1 MKKKFLMLLT
11 VLAGFVSAYADNGIA
26 VSAASI
32 PQGRTGTIDIE
43 LNNDDYEFTAFTFK
57 LTLPEGLS
65 FVLNDNGKPTF
76 EKSDRFDESHTVSSS
91 VSEQVGSFGCLSGDK
106 AAIKGKSGVFL
117 RVYLEADGD
126 LDVGETLEATL
137 SELTFTTTSVTE
149 VSFDNVNFNVTIS
162 EDRITFDENSTILPV
177 YTADDKANVRMKRTI
192 KANEWSTI
200 VLPFTLTRKKAT
212 DAFGTDV
219 QLAEFAGFETEYA
232 DEDDVT
238 PDAITLNFTSYTMT
252 AQKGMTGGKLFLI
265 KTTKDIT
272 EFEADNAKLCS
283 EIADVEKEDEYETSG
298 KMTGT
303 FVKTKVPADGLFLSG
318 NKFWYSVG
326 KTNIKAFRGWFEL
339 GAVLDKET
347 DFEANIRYVI
357 DEEPTTI
364 IEGIVESK
372 VLQGAVYN
380 VNGQLVGK
388 DIDVKTLPKGI
399 YYVGGKKVAIY

>member
-1 MKKKFLMLLT
+1 MRKKFLMLLT
-11 VLAGFVSAYADNGIA
+11 VLAGIISAYADNGIS
-26 VSAASI
+26 VSTASI

-43 LNNDDYEFTAFTFK
+43 LKNDDYEFTAFTFK

-65 FVLNDNGKPTF
+65 FVLNDDGKPMF
-76 EKSDRFDESHTVSSS
+76 EKSDRLKESHSVSSS
-91 VSEQVGSFGCLSGDK
+91 VSGQVGSFGCLSGDK
-106 AAIKGKSGVFL
+106 EAIKGTRGVFL
-117 RVYLEADGD
+117 RVYVTASGD

-137 SELTFTTTSVTE
+137 SELTFSTTSVTE
-149 VSFDNVNFNVTIS
+149 VTFDDLDFNVAIS
-162 EDRITFDENSTILPV
+162 ENRITFDETSTTLPV
-177 YTADDKANVRMKRTI
+177 YTAGEKANVRMKRTI

-212 DAFGTDV
+212 DAFGSDV

-232 DEDDVT
+232 DDDDVT
-238 PDAITLNFTSYTMT
+238 PDAITLNFTAYTMT

-272 EFEADNAKLCS
+272 EFEADNATLFS
-283 EIADVEKEDEYETSG
+283 EIADVEKEDKFETSG

-339 GAVLDKET
+339 GAVLDKAT

-357 DEEPTTI
+357 DEEPTI
-364 IEGIVESK
+364 IEGIGESS

-380 VNGQLVGK
+380 VNGQLIGK
-388 DIDVKTLPKGI
+388 DIDVNTLPKGI

>member
-11 VLAGFVSAYADNGIA
+11 VLAGFVSAYADNGIS
-26 VSAASI
+26 VGNVSI
-32 PQGRTGTIDIE
+32 PQGRTGTINIE
-43 LNNDDYEFTAFTFK
+43 LNNDDYDFTAFTFK

-65 FVLNDNGKPTF
+65 FMLNGSGKPSF
-76 EKSDRFDESHTVSSS
+76 EKTDRFDESHTVSSS
-91 VSEQVGSFGCLSGDK
+91 VSGQVGSFGCLSGDK
-106 AAIKGKSGVFL
+106 AAIKGKSGIL
-117 RVYLEADGD
+117 LKVYVTADGD
-126 LDVGETLEATL
+126 LGVGTELTATL

-149 VSFDNVNFNVTIS
+149 VTFDDLDFNVAIS
-162 EDRITFDENSTILPV
+162 ENRITFDETSTTLPV
-177 YTADDKANVRMKRTI
+177 YTAGEKANVRMKRTI

-200 VLPFTLTRKKAT
+200 VLPFTLTKKKAT
-212 DAFGTDV
+212 DAFGSDV
-219 QLAEFAGFETEYA
+219 QLAEFDGFETEYA

-238 PDAITLNFTSYTMT
+238 PDAITLNFTTYTMT

-272 EFEADNAKLCS
+272 EFEADNATLFS
-283 EIADVEKEDEYETSG
+283 EIADVEKEDEFETSG

-339 GAVLDKET
+339 GAVLDKAT

-357 DEEPTTI
+357 DEEPTI
-364 IEGIVESK
+364 IEGIGESS

-380 VNGQLVGK
+380 VNGQLIGK
-388 DIDVKTLPKGI
+388 DIDVNTLPKGI
-399 YYVGGKKVAIY
+399 YYVDGKKVFIN

>member
-11 VLAGFVSAYADNGIA
+11 VLAGFVSAYADNGIS
-26 VSAASI
+26 VGNVSI
-32 PQGRTGTIDIE
+32 PQGRTGTINIE
-43 LNNDDYEFTAFTFK
+43 LNNDDYDFTAFTFK

-65 FVLNDNGKPTF
+65 FMLNGSGKPSF
-76 EKSDRFDESHTVSSS
+76 EKTDRFDESHTVSSS

-106 AAIKGKSGVFL
+106 AAIKGKSGIL
-117 RVYLEADGD
+117 LKVYVTADGD
-126 LDVGETLEATL
+126 LGVGTELTATL

-149 VSFDNVNFNVTIS
+149 VTFDDLDFNVAIS
-162 EDRITFDENSTILPV
+162 ENRITFDETSTTLPV
-177 YTADDKANVRMKRTI
+177 YTAGEKANVRMKRTI

-200 VLPFTLTRKKAT
+200 VLPFTLTKKKAT
-212 DAFGTDV
+212 DAFGSDV
-219 QLAEFAGFETEYA
+219 QLAEFDGFETEYA

-238 PDAITLNFTSYTMT
+238 PDAITLNFTTYTMT

-272 EFEADNAKLCS
+272 EFEADNATLFS
-283 EIADVEKEDEYETSG
+283 EIADVEKEDEFETSG

-339 GAVLDKET
+339 GAVLDKAT

-357 DEEPTTI
+357 DEEPTI
-364 IEGIVESK
+364 IEGIGESS

-380 VNGQLVGK
+380 VNGQLIGK
-388 DIDVKTLPKGI
+388 DIDVNTLPKGI
-399 YYVGGKKVAIY
+399 YYVDGKKVFIN

>member
-11 VLAGFVSAYADNGIA
+11 VLAGFVSAYADNGIS
-26 VSAASI
+26 VSAVSI

-43 LNNDDYEFTAFTFK
+43 LKNDDYEFTAFTFK

-76 EKSDRFDESHTVSSS
+76 EKSDRFDESHSVTSAVSG
-91 VSEQVGSFGCLSGDK
+91 QVGSFGCLSGDK
-106 AAIKGKSGVFL
+106 AAIKGKSGVL
-117 RVYLEADGD
+117 LKVYVTASSD
-126 LDVGETLEATL
+126 LDVGTKLKATL
-137 SELTFTTTSVTE
+137 SELTFSTTSVEE
-149 VSFDNVNFNVTIS
+149 VTFDDVKFNVTIS
-162 EDRITFDENSTILPV
+162 EDRITFDETSTTLPV
-177 YTADDKANVRMKRTI
+177 YTAGEKANVRMKRTI

-200 VLPFTLTRKKAT
+200 VLPFTLTKAKAT
-212 DAFGTDV
+212 AAFGSDV

-232 DEDDVT
+232 NVDDIT
-238 PDAITLNFTSYTMT
+238 PDAITLNFTAYTMT
-252 AQKGMTGGKLFLI
+252 AQKGMTGGKPYLI

-283 EIADVEKEDEYETSG
+283 EIADVEKEDEFETSG

-357 DEEPTTI
+357 DEEPTI
-364 IEGIVESK
+364 IEGIGESN

>member
-1 MKKKFLMLLT
+1 MKKKLLMLLT
-11 VLAGFVSAYADNGIA
+11 VLAGFVSAYADNGIS
-26 VSAASI
+26 VSAVSI

-43 LNNDDYEFTAFTFK
+43 LKNDDYEFTAFTFK

-76 EKSDRFDESHTVSSS
+76 EKSDRFDESHSVTSAVSG
-91 VSEQVGSFGCLSGDK
+91 QVGSFGCLSGDK
-106 AAIKGKSGVFL
+106 AAIKGKKGVL
-117 RVYLEADGD
+117 LKVYVTASGD
-126 LDVGETLEATL
+126 LDVGTNLTATL
-137 SELTFTTTSVTE
+137 SELTFTTPE
-149 VSFDNVNFNVTIS
+149 VIFDDVDFNVTIS
-162 EDRITFDENSTILPV
+162 ENRITFDETSTTLPV
-177 YTADDKANVRMKRTI
+177 YTAGEKANVRMKRTI

-200 VLPFTLTRKKAT
+200 VLPFTLTKKKAEA
-212 DAFGTDV
+212 AFGSDV

-232 DEDDVT
+232 DDDDIT

-272 EFEADNAKLCS
+272 EFEADNATLFS

-303 FVKTKVPADGLFLSG
+303 FVKTKVPADGLFLSS

-357 DEEPTTI
+357 DEEPTI
-364 IEGIVESK
+364 IEGIGESS
-372 VLQGAVYN
+372 VLQGAIYN

-388 DIDVKTLPKGI
+388 DIDVNTLPKGI
-399 YYVGGKKVAIY
+399 YYVDGKKVFIY